1 MSDRQHDAHSFGQ
14 GMSDVQSQRGQPD
27 KSREDLLDDLADLLE
42 GLDTETDVD
51 ALEACLQELEQYG
64 ELAPD
69 FDETQALN
77 DLYKKYESY
86 ELVSSN
92 TETPKPSER
101 KSGKSKAFRYTARIA
116 VIAAIIGSLIAG
128 AQAVGIDIFEIIARW
143 TSGQFYLERTNDPQT
158 QVSGSPSEGEY
169 QSLQEALD
177 AYGIQAALAP
187 TYLPEGAVLE
197 SLTTHEEKGALVIMA
212 KYTLP
217 DGRLS
222 IGLRQNESVPLS
234 EVEKDTDDINVYT
247 VDGITHYIMQD
258 ISRQKAVWCNDI
270 WECLIVG
277 DISREDLLAMIDSIY
292 N

>member
-197 SLTTHEEKGALVIMA
+197 SINLHEMKDSPMFTAFYKV
-212 KYTLP
+212 P
-217 DGRLS
+217 DGQLS
-222 IGLRQNESVPLS
+222 IRIRQGADAPLS
-234 EVEKDTDDINVYT
+234 EVEKDADAVDIYPIKE
-247 VDGITHYIMQD
+247 ITHYIMQD
-258 ISRQKAVWCNDI
+258 IARQKAVWHNGT
-270 WECLIVG
+270 WECRITG

-292 N
+292 S